1 MRTEMEEVII
11 VENVCRSVVA
21 RVHFSCDT
29 GVSQAHNGGCF
40 RKNIINPKQ
49 NRIAL
54 RITTSDY
61 CLCVPF
67 NVSLDSGSKNE
78 EATVK
83 RRLLLSLLLGL
94 VLVSSAACT
103 GKQTTTQ
110 QLVKVT
116 RGDIAVTVSGSG
128 NLEVANDATPT
139 FRISGRITK
148 LYVKESDHVAKG
160 SVLAQLD
167 DAQLQLALTQARY
180 GLAQAEL

>member
-1 MRTEMEEVII
+1 MYVALSSHAYTFPATQASVRRTMG
-11 VENVCRSVVA
+11 VV
-21 RVHFSCDT
+21 SE
-29 GVSQAHNGGCF
+29 
-40 RKNIINPKQ
+40 KNIINSKQ
-49 NRIAL
+49 KRIAL

-61 CLCVPF
+61 CHCVPF
-67 NVSLDSGSKNE
+67 NVSLDSGSRNE

-139 FRISGRITK
+139 FRIG
-148 LYVKESDHVAKG
+148 G
-160 SVLAQLD
+160 
-167 DAQLQLALTQARY
+167 
-180 GLAQAEL
+180 G